1 MKHIII
7 ATLAAA
13 VSVPT
18 VAFAHVDGHAQ
29 MALWAELFHM
39 LSDPIHLT
47 LITAFAALAT
57 GVWKG
62 LIARQP
68 ARNEK

>member
-39 LSDPIHLT
+39 LSDPLHLT
-47 LITAFAALAT
+47 L
-57 GVWKG
+57 GPY
-62 LIARQP
+62 AR
-68 ARNEK
+68 

>member
-7 ATLAAA
+7 ATLAED

-39 LSDPIHLT
+39 LSDPLHLT
-47 LITAFAALAT
+47 L
-57 GVWKG
+57 GPY
-62 LIARQP
+62 AR
-68 ARNEK
+68 